1 MRNICSPDDI
11 IRSSDW
17 PDVTA
22 GLANQCLL
30 SPVRGLELILYSSI
44 QKNDLKMLKMGEK
57 TPSFKHRIRKKENNY
72 DPAFNV
78 SFKYESRGYMITF
91 QLFNL

>member
-1 MRNICSPDDI
+1 
-11 IRSSDW
+11 
-17 PDVTA
+17 
-22 GLANQCLL
+22 
-30 SPVRGLELILYSSI
+30 
-44 QKNDLKMLKMGEK
+44 MLKMGEK

-78 SFKYESRGYMITF
+78 SFKYESRGYMIIF